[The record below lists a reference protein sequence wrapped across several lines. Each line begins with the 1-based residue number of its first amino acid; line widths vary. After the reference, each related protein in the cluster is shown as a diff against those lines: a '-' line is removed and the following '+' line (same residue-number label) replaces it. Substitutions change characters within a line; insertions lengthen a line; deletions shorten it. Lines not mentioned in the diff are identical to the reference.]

1 MLTDRFGLTLSTT
14 SSRARDAYVEGCDL
28 VLAGQP
34 GAETC
39 FDGALSEDANFALAW
54 AGKARAHQLRSEM
67 PLARDAMGQTV
78 GKVDRVTAREMSHVA
93 FHSLLISGQAAAAVT
108 AAKAHLNDWPRDAMI
123 LQPCTSAFG
132 LIGMSGRPGREVEL
146 ASWLDGLAPHYGDD
160 WWFIGQ
166 HAFALI
172 ETGQRDA
179 GRPKIQRA
187 TMLNPRNA
195 SAAHIL
201 SHMYYEDGERDAAH
215 TYLTNWISGYSP
227 QGVFHG
233 HLNWHLALCELEAGN
248 ERAAFKVYT
257 DALAPGAH
265 TGAAVFVI
273 ADAVSFLWRAELAGH
288 PRDLERWK
296 ALHAFAHKMFPNPS
310 MAYTDTH
317 VALIDAVNADGS
329 ALEAR
334 IRKLEDMERQGK
346 LAAGAIGPKL
356 SQAFAAFLR
365 QNYDAAIAAI
375 EPIFADH
382 ERLGGSRAQR
392 DIVEFTLLKA
402 YINAGRM
409 DEARRM
415 LLARRPGPRGVPIA
429 GVPTE
434 H

>member
-1 MLTDRFGLTLSTT
+1 MLSDRFGLRISTT

-28 VLAGQP
+28 ILAGQP

-39 FDGALSEDANFALAW
+39 FDVALSDDVDFALAW
-54 AGKARAHQLRSEM
+54 AGKARAHQLRSEIA
-67 PLARDAMGQTV
+67 LARQAIGQAS
-78 GKVDRVTAREMSHVA
+78 GKPDQLTAREMSHVA
-93 FHSLLISGQAAAAVT
+93 FHGSLIAGQAAAAIT
-108 AAKAHLNDWPRDAMI
+108 AAKTHLAEWPRDAMV

-215 TYLTNWISGYSP
+215 AYLTNWISGYSP

-248 ERAAFKVYT
+248 ERAAFQVYSN
-257 DALAPGAH
+257 ALAPGAH

-273 ADAVSFLWRAELAGH
+273 ADAVSFLWRSELAGH
-288 PRDLERWK
+288 PRDPQRWK
-296 ALHAFAHKMFPNPS
+296 ALHDFAHKMFPSLS

-334 IRKLEDMERQGK
+334 IQKLEDMERQGK
-346 LAAGAIGPKL
+346 LAAGAIGPAL
-356 SQAFAAFLR
+356 SRAFAAFLR
-365 QNYDAAIAAI
+365 QNYDGAISAI
-375 EPIFADH
+375 EPIFAEH

-402 YINAGRM
+402 YINAGRT

-415 LLARRPGPRGVPIA
+415 LLTRRSGPKAVPIA
-429 GVPTE
+429 GLPTE

>member
-1 MLTDRFGLTLSTT
+1 MLPDRFGLKLSTT

-28 VLAGQP
+28 ILAGQP
-34 GAETC
+34 GAEMC
-39 FDGALSEDANFALAW
+39 FDGALMEDANFSLAW

-67 PLARDAMGQTV
+67 ALARDAMGQAFA
-78 GKVDRVTAREMSHVA
+78 KAEHLSARELSHVA
-93 FHSLLISGQAAAAVT
+93 FHSLLIGGQAAAAVT
-108 AAKAHLNDWPRDAMI
+108 AAKAHLNDWPLDAMV

-146 ASWLDGLAPHYGDD
+146 AAWLDSLAPHYGDD

-172 ETGQRDA
+172 ETGQRDE

-215 TYLTNWISGYSP
+215 RYLTNWISGYSP

-248 ERAAFKVYT
+248 ERAAFHVYT
-257 DALAPGAH
+257 KALAPGAH

-288 PRDLERWK
+288 PRDPGRWK

-317 VALIDAVNADGS
+317 VALIDAVNADGL

-334 IRKLEDMERQGK
+334 IQKLEDMERQGK
-346 LAAGAIGPKL
+346 LTAGAIGPAL
-356 SQAFAAFLR
+356 SRAFAAFLQ
-365 QNYDAAIAAI
+365 QNYDGAISAI
-375 EPIFADH
+375 EPIFAEH

-402 YINAGRM
+402 YINSGRM
-409 DEARRM
+409 ADAHRM
-415 LLARRPGPRGVPIA
+415 LLTRRPGPKVVPIA
-429 GVPTE
+429 GVPIE
-434 H
+434 Q